1 MESTKLFSFVYYKDT
16 TLVGSS
22 SGFYEDETDATKKAQ
37 QRMGMYH
44 ANVVEIHSYN
54 YNAGIFSK
62 FISITS
68 KRNDIKWKDT
78 FNARNI
84 LGKDFYECQN
94 IAKSVGYKYLLFNG
108 QVYSVT
114 GSINNELCEE
124 KDLIV

>member
-1 MESTKLFSFVYYKDT
+1 MESTKLFSFVYYKGKT
-16 TLVGSS
+16 VVSGK
-22 SGFYEDETDATKKAQ
+22 SGFYKDESEAAVKAQ
-37 QRMGMYH
+37 KELPLYK
-44 ANVVEIHSYN
+44 ADVVEIHKYD
-54 YNAGIFSK
+54 YNAGTFSR

>member
-1 MESTKLFSFVYYKDT
+1 MESTKLFSFVYYKGT
-16 TLVGSS
+16 TVVSAK
-22 SGFYEDETDATKKAQ
+22 SGCYKDSTEAVTKAQ
-37 QRMGMYH
+37 QELPLYN
-44 ANVVEIHSYN
+44 ADVVEIHSYN

-62 FISITS
+62 YISITS